1 MKEIRWD
8 GYVAGKEKMRNALKF
23 DRKILGK
30 TRPLGRRRLD
40 GKILLK
46 LILKRSDGNVER
58 VKMHQCSGQWPP
70 VLVRP
75 KNV

>member
-8 GYVAGKEKMRNALKF
+8 GYVEGKEKMRNALKF
-23 DRKILGK
+23 VRKISGK
-30 TRPLGRRRLD
+30 TRSLGRRRLD
-40 GKILLK
+40 GKLLPK
-46 LILKRSDGNVER
+46 LILKRSDENVER

-75 KNV
+75 KNL